1 MEKLVKVSSKPEELR
16 KRADQIE
23 QIITL
28 AKSGKARELIAYE
41 FGITR
46 SAVDFILAKNNAN

>member
-1 MEKLVKVSSKPEELR
+1 MEKLVKVSSRPDELR

-23 QIITL
+23 QILKLVAEGMT
-28 AKSGKARELIAYE
+28 REQVAYE

-46 SAVDFILAKNNAN
+46 SAVDFIIVKNQK